1 MQKLTSVLCTD
12 GSGLWSNVAR
22 DVKIVGYNLSYVNDE
37 KDFGELRVYFDTK
50 TWNVDT
56 DGLIYT
62 DTRFAR
68 QIGYLFDRLSMD
80 GSDIS
85 YSEQGMQG
93 DNYVSFDVGA
103 KFIESYSAVTQLESM
118 L

>member
-1 MQKLTSVLCTD
+1 MQKLTSVLSTD

-22 DVKIVGYNLSYVNDE
+22 DVKIVGYNLAYVNDE
-37 KDFGELRVYFDTK
+37 RDFGELRVYFDTK
-50 TWNVDT
+50 TWDVNAY
-56 DGLIYT
+56 GLIYT
-62 DTRFAR
+62 DNRFAR

-80 GSDIS
+80 GADIS

-103 KFIESYSAVTQLESM
+103 KFIESYSAITQLESM